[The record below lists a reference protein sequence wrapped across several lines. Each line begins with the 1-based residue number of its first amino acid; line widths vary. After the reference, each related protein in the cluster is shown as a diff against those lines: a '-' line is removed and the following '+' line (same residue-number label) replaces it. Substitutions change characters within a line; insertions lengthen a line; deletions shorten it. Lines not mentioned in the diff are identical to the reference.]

1 MRNAF
6 VTNEQA
12 GSDFYLR
19 RVNFPMYYIKELGT
33 VLVNA
38 YLTNETKLGSL
49 AGGSNMNSSCPYINF
64 FCI

>member
-12 GSDFYLR
+12 VSNFYLR
-19 RVNFPMYYIKELGT
+19 LVRFHMYYIQELLLGT

-38 YLTNETKLGSL
+38 YLCN
-49 AGGSNMNSSCPYINF
+49 AQVHVFN
-64 FCI
+64 